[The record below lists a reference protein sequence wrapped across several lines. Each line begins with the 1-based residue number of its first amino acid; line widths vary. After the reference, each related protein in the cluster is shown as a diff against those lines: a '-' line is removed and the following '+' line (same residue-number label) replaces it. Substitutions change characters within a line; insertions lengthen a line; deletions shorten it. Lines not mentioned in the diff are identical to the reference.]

1 MVLGSQMF
9 STFRICV
16 QPCGQVPQNPE
27 NNQWLGLRGKTK
39 EMVYGLEEQER
50 LRDGLATENG
60 AAEADKSC
68 CQRVNHAVRFL
79 ASRQILAVG
88 TRIHL

>member
-1 MVLGSQMF
+1 MSNVDLVTNLFVVNCGYCGKIAKLSHCVGVSNV

-27 NNQWLGLRGKTK
+27 NNQWLGLRCKTK

-50 LRDGLATENG
+50 L
-60 AAEADKSC
+60 AAGRLGNC
-68 CQRVNHAVRFL
+68 
-79 ASRQILAVG
+79 
-88 TRIHL
+88 